1 MQAYDRVLDALGD
14 PTRRAILDTL
24 KRGARPVGE
33 LAARLPVSRPAVSQ
47 HLKILKEAGLV
58 TDRRNGTRRLYQLD
72 ADGIER
78 VRAYLDTFWSAALAN
93 LKAVAESDHRNR
105 TRRRKA

>member
-1 MQAYDRVLDALGD
+1 MQTYERQLDALGD

-24 KRGARPVGE
+24 RRGPRPVGE

-58 TDRRNGTRRLYQLD
+58 TDRQNGTRRVYQINP
-72 ADGIER
+72 DGLAGL
-78 VRAYLDTFWSAALAN
+78 RAYLDAYWGAALSN
-93 LKAVAESDHRNR
+93 LKAVAESDHRK
-105 TRRRKA
+105 RRREK